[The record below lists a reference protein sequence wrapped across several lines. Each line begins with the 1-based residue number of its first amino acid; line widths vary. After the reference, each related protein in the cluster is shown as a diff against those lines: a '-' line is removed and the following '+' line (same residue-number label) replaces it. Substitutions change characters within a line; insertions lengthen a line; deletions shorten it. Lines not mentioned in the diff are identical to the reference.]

1 MLHALQNT
9 NVTRNGIRQNPEMD
23 LLTFFSNEQANYP
36 RMILYHHKVGFI
48 RADLLENR
56 KLEGFV
62 NQTSPAPLC
71 PCRHTLFSN
80 LAPSPEA
87 SSECLNRNKLLV
99 VPSRSLQEVLLFNIL
114 ETRLFGPCSPQ
125 QSLSLQPATG
135 SPGVVSPP
143 ATPPMEGPHAQHSS
157 LPARRSNIL
166 HPASCYQDKANRQV
180 PPARPPTPL

>member
-1 MLHALQNT
+1 
-9 NVTRNGIRQNPEMD
+9 
-23 LLTFFSNEQANYP
+23 
-36 RMILYHHKVGFI
+36 MILYHHKVGFI

-56 KLEGFV
+56 RLEGFV
-62 NQTSPAPLC
+62 NQTSPVPLC

-87 SSECLNRNKLLV
+87 SSECLNRNKLLA

-114 ETRLFGPCSPQ
+114 ETRLFGPSAIHSPQ

-143 ATPPMEGPHAQHSS
+143 ATPPLKGPHAQHSS
-157 LPARRSNIL
+157 LPARRSGIL
-166 HPASCYQDKANRQV
+166 HPASWDQDKANRQV
-180 PPARPPTPL
+180 PPARPPTPLWSTDSSRLQTKKKWKRCHPSIQ